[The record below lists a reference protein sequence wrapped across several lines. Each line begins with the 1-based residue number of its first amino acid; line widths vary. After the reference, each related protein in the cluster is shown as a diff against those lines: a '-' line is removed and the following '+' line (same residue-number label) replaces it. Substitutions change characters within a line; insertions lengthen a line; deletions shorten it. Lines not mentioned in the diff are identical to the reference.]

1 MLLGIVGD
9 SGSGKS
15 TLIRGIAALFG
26 LENVTEICL
35 DDYHLYDRVT
45 RARLGLTALN
55 PAANNLSLMCTHLRG
70 LQAGLPIFKPIY
82 DHSIGTFAPAEW
94 VMPRSIVIVH
104 GLFTLFTPELASL
117 FDLSIYLTPEE
128 ELRLNWKVQRDT
140 QKRGYDLEEVLRQIE
155 ERRPDAAAF
164 IEPQQARADLVVSFH
179 RPYPGASFEPLAAQL
194 FRRAGAHTSQL
205 QEWAN
210 TSLDYQQLTDGEML
224 IIPATLEASRIHSLE
239 RQWQSKA
246 GLVMSQENKL
256 GQYQTPEG
264 EWRQSCSLIL
274 TQSLIAGCLLQQH
287 DPALMVA

>member
-1 MLLGIVGD
+1 MGI
-9 SGSGKS
+9 
-15 TLIRGIAALFG
+15 
-26 LENVTEICL
+26 
-35 DDYHLYDRVT
+35 
-45 RARLGLTALN
+45 TALN
-55 PAANNLSLMCTHLRG
+55 PAANNLNLMCTHLRG
-70 LQAGLPIFKPIY
+70 LRAGLPIFKPVY
-82 DHSIGTFAPAEW
+82 DHSSGTFAPAEW

-117 FDLSIYLTPEE
+117 FDLSIYLKPEE

-155 ERRPDAAAF
+155 ERRADAATF
-164 IEPQQARADLVVSFH
+164 IEPQQAWADLVVSFQ
-179 RPYPGASFEPLAAQL
+179 RPYPDAPFEPLAAQL
-194 FRRAGAHTSQL
+194 FRRAEANTLPL

-210 TSLDYQQLTDGEML
+210 PSLDYRQLTEGEL
-224 IIPATLEASRIHSLE
+224 LVIPATLEVSRTHSLE
-239 RQWQSKA
+239 RYWQSKA

-274 TQSLIAGCLLQQH
+274 TQSLIAGCLLQQR